1 MISISRNGWSLHLVQ
16 DVKDFD
22 SVNFFFH
29 SLQLGS
35 LVGLDTETTG
45 LDFIKNYIVGVCLSA
60 FNGSG
65 VLYNLQSFDLVDFV
79 GSKNIKDPLI
89 GCALKSTLGAR
100 FSVGSLFVMIRERN
114 NSSLKGVSGI
124 YEIRCVVNNKFYVDS
139 AEEAGFGHHY
149 VIECCRGIKEVY
161 KGYRFQYK
169 TISL

>member
-35 LVGLDTETTG
+35 SATGRRHSEETKRRCGLT
-45 LDFIKNYIVGVCLSA
+45 
-60 FNGSG
+60 
-65 VLYNLQSFDLVDFV
+65 FV
-79 GSKNIKDPLI
+79 GKTHSEETKQK
-89 GCALKSTLGAR
+89 
-100 FSVGSLFVMIRERN
+100 IREASTGRTHSAETKKKIGA
-114 NSSLKGVSGI
+114 SSKLRVKPVIQLDLCGNIIHEFPSVT
-124 YEIRCVVNNKFYVDS
+124 S